1 MTVESKLADGVIYI
15 FLHGEID
22 DSYAEELRNKIDE
35 LTRGQIKK
43 AVFDFKGVTF
53 MDSTGIGI
61 LLGRYK
67 LLKARGIPIFI
78 ANPQSVVDRV
88 FSLSGIYQIMP
99 KVNNGVI

>member
-1 MTVESKLADGVIYI
+1 MTVESRNESGVLYI
-15 FLHGEID
+15 ILHGEID
-22 DSYAEELRNKIDE
+22 ESKAEDLRNKIDE
-35 LTRGQIKK
+35 LTRGEIKR
-43 AVFDFKGVTF
+43 AVFDFKSVTF

-88 FSLSGIYQIMP
+88 FSLSGIYEIMP
-99 KVNNGVI
+99 KVNA